1 MYFASSLVS
10 IPNVAR
16 RRGVLGGEGGRN
28 DREEEREWEGGERGE
43 RERGQRRGGERGKEW
58 GIGRKRRI

>member
-16 RRGVLGGEGGRN
+16 RRGVQRGGGGRDN
-28 DREEEREWEGGERGE
+28 REEEREWEGEEEEGEKGS
-43 RERGQRRGGERGKEW
+43 RRMR
-58 GIGRKRRI
+58 